1 MVLGSNCMWY
11 GRSSP
16 VRFGTII
23 NTPAVTVVAYNCK
36 VLFVL
41 FYIVAVLLWSSI
53 MKNKMGNKACNIK
66 KVDKIKVCW
75 RRQESNLR
83 LVACEATTLP
93 LSYTPF
99 TSNFTDFL
107 IYKDMFLFFI
117 VDTLIELGTQQHSK
131 STSNENSSTRY
142 NTKYYR

>member
-23 NTPAVTVVAYNCK
+23 NTPAVIVVAYNCK

-66 KVDKIKVCW
+66 KVDKTKLEEAGMIIVFNIIPLNEKNIYYSRITVYFE
-75 RRQESNLR
+75 RFSFRQFN
-83 LVACEATTLP
+83 
-93 LSYTPF
+93 
-99 TSNFTDFL
+99 
-107 IYKDMFLFFI
+107 
-117 VDTLIELGTQQHSK
+117 
-131 STSNENSSTRY
+131 
-142 NTKYYR
+142 

>member
-1 MVLGSNCMWY
+1 MWY

-23 NTPAVTVVAYNCK
+23 NTPAVIVVAYNCK

-66 KVDKIKVCW
+66 KVDKIKVCL
-75 RRQESNLR
+75 E
-83 LVACEATTLP
+83 EAGIEPATCRMRSDHSTPELHP
-93 LSYTPF
+93 LHF
-99 TSNFTDFL
+99 QF
-107 IYKDMFLFFI
+107 
-117 VDTLIELGTQQHSK
+117 
-131 STSNENSSTRY
+131 
-142 NTKYYR
+142 

>member
-1 MVLGSNCMWY
+1 MWY

-66 KVDKIKVCW
+66 KVDKTKLEEAGIEPATCRMQSDHSTPELHPLCLKLP
-75 RRQESNLR
+75 NLY
-83 LVACEATTLP
+83 LTYNQLAFF
-93 LSYTPF
+93 TPTKNKF
-99 TSNFTDFL
+99 G
-107 IYKDMFLFFI
+107 
-117 VDTLIELGTQQHSK
+117 ELK
-131 STSNENSSTRY
+131 
-142 NTKYYR
+142 

>member
-1 MVLGSNCMWY
+1 MWY

-23 NTPAVTVVAYNCK
+23 NTPAVIVVAYNCK

-83 LVACEATTLP
+83 LVACKATTLP
-93 LSYTPF
+93 LSYTP
-99 TSNFTDFL
+99 SA
-107 IYKDMFLFFI
+107 
-117 VDTLIELGTQQHSK
+117 
-131 STSNENSSTRY
+131 
-142 NTKYYR
+142 